1 MAANTPPPP
10 PPNASGPKPGAPQG
24 QPAPANPDLSGQLA
38 GWRIAAVVL
47 AIIAVIAIIWGI
59 IVNND
64 LRTQVDSL
72 NAQVAELQ
80 KANTAVTEKSQAQAT
95 VSQVQIKN
103 LQTEVDQLK
112 DSLTAVGKLSKS
124 TLKAVGTEYSALEQE
139 LQESQNQVKALQ
151 QQAADSDATSEEL
164 AAAYSRRAELHFD
177 LGHYQRAV
185 DSIDQFLRSVPDREY
200 DDPDVRRAYEL
211 RGDALDALAS
221 LERS

>member
-1 MAANTPPPP
+1 MSPAAVGPDDTVEGETMAANTPPPP

-164 AAAYSRRAELHFD
+164 AAAYAKAQGKLLVAQARLTQLLNKISKVEA
-177 LGHYQRAV
+177 
-185 DSIDQFLRSVPDREY
+185 SV
-200 DDPDVRRAYEL
+200 
-211 RGDALDALAS
+211 S
-221 LERS
+221 